1 MEENVNVEVVET
13 KVETG
18 EVVDVKEGLFTKV
31 KRGLKKG
38 RKAIAFIAVG
48 VGGAILGSAITK
60 VKNGKYEDKSV
71 EIVNNEDDS
80 FTVKEAEETV
90 E

>member
-18 EVVDVKEGLFTKV
+18 EVVDV